1 MLINY
6 MAILTLNE
14 DDRDLSSLT
23 KHRQLASIPFAGRY
37 RLIDFMLSNLVNS
50 GVKRIGIL
58 TQNKSASLTRHL
70 NAGKPWD
77 LDRKIN
83 GLTILNF
90 DNKNEYFK
98 DIEMTKELVRF
109 ILDSQHKYVIISPS
123 YMLCNINLEKAAEYH
138 EQSNADITV
147 VYKTIE
153 DGNKNFIGCDTLN
166 LDGNNNILGFGKN
179 IGMSHKHNLSTEI
192 FIMDKKVLI
201 NLIYQA
207 LEKGAFSS
215 IREAVQKNVGILR
228 INGFEFKGYLRCINS
243 VRAYYDA
250 NREMLNSEITNELF
264 FKNGL
269 IYTKVKDEA
278 PTKYTSNSEVKN
290 SLIANGCV
298 IDGKVESSI
307 IGRRVVI
314 QKGCEIK
321 NCVIMQNCTIKDNVK
336 LSNIIICKDMI
347 IEANKQ
353 LRAEIDYPLIIEKEN
368 AFNIPKYM
376 LKG

>member
-1 MLINY
+1 MLTNY

-83 GLTILNF
+83 GLTVLNF
-90 DNKNEYFK
+90 DNKYEYFN
-98 DIEMTKELVRF
+98 DIEMTKELLRY
-109 ILDSQHKYVIISPS
+109 IIDSNHKYVIVSPS
-123 YMLCNINLEKAAEYH
+123 YMLCNMDLKKAAEYH
-138 EQSNADITV
+138 EQSNADITII
-147 VYKTIE
+147 YKSIE
-153 DGNKNFIGCDTLN
+153 NGSKYFIGCDTLN
-166 LDGNNNILGFGKN
+166 LDGNNNVLGFGKN
-179 IGMSHKHNLSTEI
+179 IGMSNKHNISTEI
-192 FIMDKKVLI
+192 FIMQKKVLI
-201 NLIYQA
+201 DLIYQA
-207 LEKGAFSS
+207 LEKGLFKS
-215 IREAVQKNVGILR
+215 IREAVQKNTDILR
-228 INGFEFKGYLRCINS
+228 INGYEFKGYLRCINS

-250 NREMLNSEITNELF
+250 NKEMLNPDLKNELF

-278 PTKYTSNSEVKN
+278 PTKYTSNSEAKN

-298 IDGKVESSI
+298 IDGKIENSI
-307 IGRRVVI
+307 IGRRVEI

-321 NCVIMQNCTIKDNVK
+321 NCVIMQNCTIKENVK
-336 LSNIIICKDMI
+336 LSNIIICKDII
-347 IEANKQ
+347 IEANKE
-353 LRAEIDYPLIIEKEN
+353 LRAEKDYPLIIEKEN
-368 AFNIPKYM
+368 VFNMPKYM
-376 LKG
+376 L